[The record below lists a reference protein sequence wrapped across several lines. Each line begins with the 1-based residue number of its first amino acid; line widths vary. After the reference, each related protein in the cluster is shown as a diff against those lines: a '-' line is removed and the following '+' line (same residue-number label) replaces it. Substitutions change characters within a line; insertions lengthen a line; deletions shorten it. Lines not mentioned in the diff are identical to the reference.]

1 MMKIKTIIYDFDGTL
16 TPYSVPQ
23 YEIITKRQVTIP
35 EFMNQVIQKAKQESR
50 PLIQSYLM
58 HYIEVIKKQGIP
70 LTKEN
75 FCLGSENIQY
85 NPGTMEFLQ
94 KNKQEKIKQL
104 IITAG
109 LEIYVKQTK
118 IAPLV
123 DGIYGSTFCQEKGKE
138 DKILLSMEK
147 ETKNKFIRQIV
158 NEQGEGKSIV
168 YIGDGLTDKPAF
180 QEMKK
185 WGGTS
190 IYVYHTKE
198 DKINAEKL
206 KEQKLIDYAFL
217 ADFTQGAELERW
229 INSNTKEEV

>member
-23 YEIITKRQVTIP
+23 YEIITKCQVTIP

-50 PLIQSYLM
+50 PLIESYLM
-58 HYIEVIKKQGIP
+58 
-70 LTKEN
+70 
-75 FCLGSENIQY
+75 
-85 NPGTMEFLQ
+85 
-94 KNKQEKIKQL
+94 
-104 IITAG
+104 
-109 LEIYVKQTK
+109 
-118 IAPLV
+118 
-123 DGIYGSTFCQEKGKE
+123 GSTFCQEKGKE

-206 KEQKLIDYAFL
+206 KKQKLIDYAFW